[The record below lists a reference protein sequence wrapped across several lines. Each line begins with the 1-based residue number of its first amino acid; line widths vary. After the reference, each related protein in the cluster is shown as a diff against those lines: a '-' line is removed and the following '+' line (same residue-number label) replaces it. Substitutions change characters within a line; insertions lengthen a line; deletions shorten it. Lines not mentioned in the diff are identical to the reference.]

1 MEFTVVLDGGFQLVM
16 GVHQA
21 RWVVDFME
29 NPNLEMD
36 EDGGYPLDSGN
47 HHMLLYPMTDQWYVW
62 PF

>member
-47 HHMLLYPMTDQWYVW
+47 HHMLLYPMTD
-62 PF
+62 